1 MNERCTVISFR
12 QRREAEVARQK
23 RRNKKDLM
31 RTLVYII
38 CLIAWSAVL
47 MGIAD
52 FCAGGW

>member
-1 MNERCTVISFR
+1 MASLR

-23 RRNKKDLM
+23 RRNIKDLFQ
-31 RTLVYII
+31 TLVFIA
-38 CLIAWSAVL
+38 CLILWAAVL